1 MRVVERD
8 ELHEAMLTYEA
19 TADGR
24 LTGLDAD
31 DRVPFTREEMDVMA
45 ENPCEFGYHRFTPT
59 AEELAEWAKEENEA
73 HERGDH
79 WYEGWDGLTCLNG
92 CGYGIG

>member
-19 TADGR
+19 TVDGR
-24 LTGLDAD
+24 LSGLDAD
-31 DRVPFTREEMDVMA
+31 DRVPFTQEEMDAMA
-45 ENPCEFGYHRFTPT
+45 ADPCAFGYHRFTPT
-59 AEELAEWAKEENEA
+59 AEEEAEFARCEEE
-73 HERGDH
+73 EGYYP
-79 WYEGWDGLTCLNG
+79 YEGLTCLNG